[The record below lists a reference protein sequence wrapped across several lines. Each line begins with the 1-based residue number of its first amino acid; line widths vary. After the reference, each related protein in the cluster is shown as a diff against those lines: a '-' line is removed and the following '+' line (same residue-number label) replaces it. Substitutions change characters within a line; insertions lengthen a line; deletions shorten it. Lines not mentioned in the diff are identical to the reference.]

1 MPDRGDYYWDD
12 YLLAHLV
19 KGSCLA
25 YMNSPLQAEECFKFI
40 VNNEKKIKE
49 DNYLVPN
56 ALLELGLLLLRANDL
71 EQSRIILEHAKYVGF
86 PGYYYSMVDSVS
98 IYDTY
103 TRCIWIL
110 CFLFETL
117 IFLFLSSV

>member
-1 MPDRGDYYWDD
+1 MHKKAEGLQAYLRQETYPMQLLTLHCLSSAVPDRGDYFWDD

-71 EQSRIILEHAKYVGF
+71 EQSRIILEHAK
-86 PGYYYSMVDSVS
+86 
-98 IYDTY
+98 
-103 TRCIWIL
+103 
-110 CFLFETL
+110 
-117 IFLFLSSV
+117 

>member
-1 MPDRGDYYWDD
+1 MSLSFSKVINFTLSSPVPDRGEYFWDD

-71 EQSRIILEHAKYVGF
+71 EQSRIILEHAKYV
-86 PGYYYSMVDSVS
+86 Y
-98 IYDTY
+98 
-103 TRCIWIL
+103 
-110 CFLFETL
+110 FLQLYNSLTAHFFF
-117 IFLFLSSV
+117 IN

>member
-1 MPDRGDYYWDD
+1 MSLSTVDNRSEYYYDD

-40 VNNEKKIKE
+40 VSNEKKIKE
-49 DNYLVPN
+49 DTYLVPN

-71 EQSRIILEHAKYVGF
+71 EQSRIILEHAK
-86 PGYYYSMVDSVS
+86 
-98 IYDTY
+98 
-103 TRCIWIL
+103 
-110 CFLFETL
+110 
-117 IFLFLSSV
+117 

>member
-1 MPDRGDYYWDD
+1 MQLLTLHCLSSAVPDRGDYFWDD

-71 EQSRIILEHAKYVGF
+71 EQSRIILEHAK
-86 PGYYYSMVDSVS
+86 
-98 IYDTY
+98 
-103 TRCIWIL
+103 
-110 CFLFETL
+110 
-117 IFLFLSSV
+117 